1 MRYAHRIACR
11 GGKGRPGM
19 AAVELALLSP
29 LFTILIMG
37 MFDITRVLIVK
48 MTLDDAARKGCRTGI
63 CQRRGTTAPA
73 PSSTG
78 SNITQD
84 IINILTDNG
93 LDPTKATLTIK
104 VGNGVPSVYSVSGT
118 SPNCTVT
125 LTSGPGTDPIT
136 AKGGTQL
143 QVQVSMPF
151 SSFNWGISAMFLS
164 GATLVSETMTMVKQ

>member
-1 MRYAHRIACR
+1 MTKAHFKACR
-11 GGKGRPGM
+11 GDKQRPGI

-29 LFTILIMG
+29 LFAILVMG
-37 MFDITRVLIVK
+37 MLDITRVLIVK
-48 MTLDDAARKGCRTGI
+48 MVLDDAARKGCRTGI
-63 CQRRGTTAPA
+63 CQRRGTTTPA
-73 PSSTG
+73 TSSTG

-84 IINILTDNG
+84 IMNILMDNG
-93 LDPTKATLTIK
+93 LDPTQATLTIK
-104 VGNGVPSVYSVSGT
+104 VGNGAPSVYSVGGT
-118 SPNCTVT
+118 SPNYNVM
-125 LTSGPGTDPIT
+125 LTSGPGTDPLT